1 MRETRRDNRLVY
13 NRVLELLKNQSQ
25 LAIEAKMDRSPTIA
39 NIAAVI
45 IVPTVNDIIALNEIL
60 STDECRHL

>member
-13 NRVLELLKNQSQ
+13 NRALELLKNQSQ

-45 IVPTVNDIIALNEIL
+45 IVPTVMTLL
-60 STDECRHL
+60 H

>member
-13 NRVLELLKNQSQ
+13 NRALELLKNQSQ

>member
-13 NRVLELLKNQSQ
+13 NRALELLKNQSQ

-45 IVPTVNDIIALNEIL
+45 IVPTVKDIIALNEIL
-60 STDECRHL
+60 SIDECRHR